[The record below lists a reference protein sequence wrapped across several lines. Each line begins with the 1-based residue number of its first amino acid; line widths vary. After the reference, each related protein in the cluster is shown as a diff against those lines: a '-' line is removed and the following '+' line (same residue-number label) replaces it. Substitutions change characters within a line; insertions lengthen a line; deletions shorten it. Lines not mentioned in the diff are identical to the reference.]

1 MKNPTLLLSLMLL
14 LAGVVTAQEIATP
27 SDFKIGPA
35 DEIEIIVLGVDD
47 FSRTLRLNS
56 SGTIRMPF
64 LGEIK
69 LAGLTPAEAEE
80 KLADLLQPDYV
91 VDPQVSVIVTEPRS
105 RMFSIMGAV
114 MKPGQYQMLEQI
126 TLVTAIAGAGGL
138 KLEKVGDTAIIQR
151 NSAASDPKIQP
162 VMVAVDTGDPSPTTS
177 FQIDVDLTPLMQGD
191 TLHDI
196 PIQPGDVI
204 NIPEREEKQFFVI
217 GDVNRPG
224 AFEFPQEYGIRLSR
238 ALAMAGGPTRTSS
251 IKSTA
256 LIRQHD
262 DGSTERIA
270 INLDKVLEGKHPE
283 KDPDLELQPNDMLYI
298 PGSVSKNLF
307 WGLLG
312 QVPYTMTRAVITY

>member
-1 MKNPTLLLSLMLL
+1 MKNLTLLLSLALL
-14 LAGVVTAQEIATP
+14 LAGVVTAQEIGIP
-27 SDFKIGPA
+27 SDFKLGPS
-35 DEIEIIVLGVDD
+35 DLIEISVFGVED

-56 SGTIRMPF
+56 TGTIRMPF

-69 LAGLTPAEAEE
+69 LAGLTPAEAEQ

-91 VDPQVSVIVTEPRS
+91 VDPQVSVIVKEPRS

-126 TLVTAIAGAGGL
+126 TLMTAIAGAGGL
-138 KLEKVGDTAIIQR
+138 NLAKVGPTAIIQR
-151 NSAASDPKIQP
+151 SSAASDPKILP
-162 VMVAVDTGDPSPTTS
+162 AMVAVDAGDSSPAAS
-177 FQIDVDLTPLMQGD
+177 FQINVDLTPLMQGD

-224 AFEFPQEYGIRLSR
+224 AFEFPQEYGIKLSR
-238 ALAMAGGPTRTSS
+238 AIAMAGGPTRTSS

-262 DGSTERIA
+262 DGSTDRIA
-270 INLDKVLEGKHPE
+270 INLDKVLKG
-283 KDPDLELQPNDMLYI
+283 KDPDLELLPNDMLYI

-312 QVPYTMTRAVITY
+312 QVPYTMTRAVVPY

>member
-1 MKNPTLLLSLMLL
+1 MKNLTLLLSLALL
-14 LAGVVTAQEIATP
+14 LAGVVTAQEIGIP
-27 SDFKIGPA
+27 SDFKLGPS
-35 DEIEIIVLGVDD
+35 DLIEISVFGVED

-56 SGTIRMPF
+56 TGTIRMPF

-69 LAGLTPAEAEE
+69 LAGLTPAEAEQ

-91 VDPQVSVIVTEPRS
+91 VDPQVSVIVKEPRS

-126 TLVTAIAGAGGL
+126 TLMTAIAGAGGL
-138 KLEKVGDTAIIQR
+138 NLAKVGPTAIIQR
-151 NSAASDPKIQP
+151 SSAASDPKILP
-162 VMVAVDTGDPSPTTS
+162 AMVAVDAGDPSPTAS
-177 FQIDVDLTPLMQGD
+177 FQINVDLTPLMQGD

-224 AFEFPQEYGIRLSR
+224 AFEFPQEYGIKLSR
-238 ALAMAGGPTRTSS
+238 AIAMAGGPTRTSS
-251 IKSTA
+251 YKDTA

-262 DGSTERIA
+262 DGSTDRIA
-270 INLDKVLEGKHPE
+270 INLDKVLKG
-283 KDPDLELQPNDMLYI
+283 KDPDLELLPNDMLYI

-312 QVPYTMTRAVITY
+312 QVPYTMTRAVVPY

>member
-1 MKNPTLLLSLMLL
+1 MKNLTLLLSLALL
-14 LAGVVTAQEIATP
+14 LAGVVTAQEIGIP
-27 SDFKIGPA
+27 SDFKLGPS
-35 DEIEIIVLGVDD
+35 DLIEISVFGVED

-56 SGTIRMPF
+56 TGTIRMPF

-69 LAGLTPAEAEE
+69 LAGLTPAEAEQ

-91 VDPQVSVIVTEPRS
+91 VDPQVSVIVKEPRS

-126 TLVTAIAGAGGL
+126 TLMTAIAGAGGL
-138 KLEKVGDTAIIQR
+138 NLAKVGPTAIIQR
-151 NSAASDPKIQP
+151 SSAASDPKILP
-162 VMVAVDTGDPSPTTS
+162 AMVAVDAGDSSPAAS
-177 FQIDVDLTPLMQGD
+177 FQINVDLTPLMQGD

-224 AFEFPQEYGIRLSR
+224 PFEFPQEYGIKLSR
-238 ALAMAGGPTRTSS
+238 AIAMAGGPTRTSS

-262 DGSTERIA
+262 DGSTDRIA
-270 INLDKVLEGKHPE
+270 INLDKVLKG
-283 KDPDLELQPNDMLYI
+283 KDPDLELLPNDMLYI

-312 QVPYTMTRAVITY
+312 QAPNAVTRAVVPY